1 LFEAPW
7 WELGTEWEAW
17 TPAIE
22 VVHRD
27 NELVVR
33 ADLPG
38 LSKDEIKVD
47 LTEDAITIQ
56 GERKREHK
64 EEREGV
70 YRSERSYGSFS
81 RVIPLPEGTMT
92 DQAKATFKDGVLEVT
107 MPAPP
112 EQVRRGRR
120 LEISEGAAAKK

>member
-1 LFEAPW
+1 VDA
-7 WELGTEWEAW
+7 
-17 TPAIE
+17 AIE
-22 VVHRD
+22 VVHRE

-33 ADLPG
+33 IDLPS
-38 LSKDEIKVD
+38 LSKDDIKVNV
-47 LTEDAITIQ
+47 TEDAITIQ

-70 YRSERSYGSFS
+70 FRSERRYGSFS

-92 DQAKATFKDGVLEVT
+92 DQAKASFKDGVLEVT